1 MTLPVYQEFLS
12 HFRKGIMRPNRYH
25 VEFNLPRGVVT
36 ELNGF
41 VHSQVG
47 AAALRAR
54 QLAMNATGSIN
65 IKCHTAMF
73 PQRSLATSERLQNS
87 SPFRTPYSANYDP
100 VTFSFYADGD
110 GDTRRYLDLWQNTVI
125 NVRSNTLNF
134 YNEFVS
140 DIKMWH
146 VNETG
151 QRTYGVHLIEA
162 YPLAVGALDISF
174 ANMNNTQN
182 IVGSFAYRRWE
193 AMNL

>member
-1 MTLPVYQEFLS
+1 MTLPVYQEFLT
-12 HFRKGIMRPNRYH
+12 HFNKGIMRPNRYH
-25 VEFNLPRGVVT
+25 VEFNLPSGVMG

-41 VHSQVG
+41 THNSVG
-47 AAALRAR
+47 AAQLRAK
-54 QLAMNATGSIN
+54 QLAMNAAGGIN

-110 GDTRRYLDLWQNTVI
+110 ADTRKYLDLWQNTVI

-140 DIKMWH
+140 DIRMWH
-146 VNETG
+146 VTETG
-151 QRTYGVHLIEA
+151 RRTYGVRLFEA
-162 YPLAVGALDISF
+162 FPLAVGAVDISF
-174 ANMNNTQN
+174 ANMNNFQN

-193 AMNL
+193 SISL